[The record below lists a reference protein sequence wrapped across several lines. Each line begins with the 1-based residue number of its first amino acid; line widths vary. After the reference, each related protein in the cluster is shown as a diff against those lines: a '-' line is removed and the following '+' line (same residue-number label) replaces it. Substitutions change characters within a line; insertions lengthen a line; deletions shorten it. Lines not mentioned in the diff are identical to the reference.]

1 MKNNGKL
8 PHLNAVRCFAALM
21 VIMGHTAYLISS
33 WGFPINHNLWGVLA
47 GHGVDVFFALSGFL
61 ITYLLLQEKEINGK
75 IYIKDFY
82 VRRIFR
88 IWPLYYFVVLTSFL
102 ISYISVNFFICEA
115 NLNSYLFTLLML
127 PTISKAFY
135 LNSFSMST
143 LWSIGV
149 EELFYLIFPFIF
161 DKISRTRLSTLIGI
175 ILFYVIGKVLLIY
188 GIVKLS
194 HINSTPWLN
203 LLSMLRFECLF
214 CGVICAFI
222 VHRRQDLVQFINS
235 SFISKVILTIFI
247 LFLSISIFDV
257 NIYIHPGIDPILKTV
272 INPFV
277 ISFLTGL
284 ILIIITQHPLISAI
298 QENSVLFFLGQIS
311 YGTYI
316 YHTFI
321 ITILFSTFPKSTNG
335 ILIFCSIYL
344 STLLIAW
351 ISYRYFE
358 YPILK
363 KSNKFRHLAH
373 EDSKTNENP
382 ANHIRTQ

>member
-1 MKNNGKL
+1 MKISGKL
-8 PHLNAVRCFAALM
+8 SHLNTVRCFAAAM

-33 WGFPINHNLWGVLA
+33 WGFHVNHNLWGALA

-61 ITYLLLQEKEINGK
+61 ITYLLLKEKELNGK
-75 IYIKDFY
+75 IFIKDFY
-82 VRRIFR
+82 MRRMFR

-115 NLNSYLFTLLML
+115 NLNSYLFTFLML

-161 DKISRTRLSTLIGI
+161 DKISRTRLSTLIAI

-214 CGVICAFI
+214 CGVICAII
-222 VHRRQDLVQFINS
+222 VNRRQDIVQYINS
-235 SFISKVILTIFI
+235 SFISKVIFTIFI
-247 LFLSISIFDV
+247 LFLSVSILDV
-257 NIYIHPGIDPILKTV
+257 NIYIHPGIGPILKTV

-284 ILIIITQHPLISAI
+284 ILIIITQHPIISNI
-298 QENSVLFFLGQIS
+298 NENSFLFFLGQIS

-321 ITILFSTFPKSTNG
+321 ITLMFSIFPKSSNG
-335 ILIFCSIYL
+335 IFIFCIIYI

-351 ISYRYFE
+351 FSYRFFE
-358 YPILK
+358 NPILK
-363 KSNKFRHLAH
+363 KSDKFRHLSTKS
-373 EDSKTNENP
+373 DFD
-382 ANHIRTQ
+382 Q